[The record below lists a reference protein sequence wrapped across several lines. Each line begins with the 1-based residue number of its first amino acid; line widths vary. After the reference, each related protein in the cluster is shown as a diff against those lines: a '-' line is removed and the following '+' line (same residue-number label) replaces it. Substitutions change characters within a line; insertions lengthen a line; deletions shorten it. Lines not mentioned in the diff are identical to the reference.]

1 MAGYCQVI
9 NKLSMS
15 MTKAQLVEG
24 LAKNCKLSKK
34 AVNDVLNE
42 MAAMAYKE
50 VKRNGEFIVPGIGK
64 LVNREEAKIVAGVAV
79 CRSRVAQ
86 PNDHYWEILVDI
98 FHTASIFAI
107 LYFNTD

>member
-64 LVNREEAKIVAGVAV
+64 LVRVQRKARTGRNPATGAQIRIPAKNVV
-79 CRSRVAQ
+79 RFRVAKAVK
-86 PNDHYWEILVDI
+86 DAVV
-98 FHTASIFAI
+98 
-107 LYFNTD
+107 

>member
-50 VKRNGEFIVPGIGK
+50 VKRNGEFIVPGTGE
-64 LVNREEAKIVAGVAV
+64 LGRVQRRAGTGSISAA
-79 CRSRVAQ
+79 SAQ
-86 PNDHYWEILVDI
+86 TPLP
-98 FHTASIFAI
+98 T
-107 LYFNTD
+107 